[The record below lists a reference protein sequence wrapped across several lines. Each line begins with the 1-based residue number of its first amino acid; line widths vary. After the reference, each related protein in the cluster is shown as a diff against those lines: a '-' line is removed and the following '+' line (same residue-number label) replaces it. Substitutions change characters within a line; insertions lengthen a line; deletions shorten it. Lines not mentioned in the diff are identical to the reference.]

1 MKNDLSFLGQ
11 LSDED
16 KLLAGR
22 IIDSVNACREKYVN
36 RFTFFLNEHEQV
48 LCRNVLASESFD
60 NYLFFGGYEN
70 AQRRILGMFAP
81 YSDADTALFPLKA
94 VSFSFRKADV
104 LTHRDFLGCLMSQ
117 GIGRN
122 TVGDIIVSE
131 GRAAVFIYDS
141 VADSALL
148 LEKIGRTGVK
158 ASEGIEDISMPK
170 QKYLSIEGTVA
181 SLRLDSVLSVA
192 LRISRE
198 KAVGLIKSGNVQV
211 NYEHTV
217 LSDHR
222 LSEGDIISA
231 KGYGKFQ
238 LAEIG
243 QVTKKDRTHIKI
255 NKYI

>member
-1 MKNDLSFLGQ
+1 MKNSLSFLGT

-22 IIDSVNACREKYVN
+22 VIDSINICREKYVN
-36 RFTFFLNEHEQV
+36 RFTFFLNEHEQN
-48 LCRNVLASESFD
+48 LCRKILASECFD
-60 NYLFFGGYEN
+60 DHIFFGGYDG
-70 AQRRILGMFAP
+70 AQRCILGMFAP
-81 YSDADTALFPLKA
+81 YSNPDPDLFPLKA
-94 VSFSFRKADV
+94 VAFAYRKNDV

-131 GRAAVFIYDS
+131 GKAVVFIYDT

-158 ASEGIEDISMPK
+158 VSEEIGRIVIPE
-170 QKYLSIEGTVA
+170 QKYSVVEGTVA

-192 LRISRE
+192 LRLSRE
-198 KAVGLIKSGNVQV
+198 KSAALIRSGNVQV
-211 NYEHTV
+211 NYEPTELTDLK
-217 LSDHR
+217 LSQ
-222 LSEGDIISA
+222 GDIFSA
-231 KGYGKFQ
+231 KGFGKYL

-243 QVTKKDRTHIKI
+243 QVTKKDRIHIKV